1 VSGAN
6 HAKNPNLFIWEE
18 PMQTIQNIAIVIGLI
33 LALGNLCTMIYALVK
48 LLSKPQD
55 DLNARVREFEAWKVK
70 VNVTLDNGKA
80 KMQEHSETNEIIIK
94 SVLALI
100 EFEMEYCTTEH
111 KVVSKALE
119 KAKDELHG
127 YLARK

>member
-1 VSGAN
+1 
-6 HAKNPNLFIWEE
+6 
-18 PMQTIQNIAIVIGLI
+18 MQTIQNIAIVIGLI